1 MKFFDRQF
9 VLNHTVDAIFES
21 VLMNK
26 KFTIFCFLVFTG
38 LASPEAKAQ
47 FPFGRVLL
55 NEYLPWPNNECGA
68 TAEFVELYN
77 MGPGPVDIGCYVLT
91 DGDFSVTIPEGTI
104 MEPGTFYVISG
115 QWFIPAPCANI
126 GRNIVADLNWNDCG
140 CSSDVIP
147 ASAPGFFT
155 DGGFASEQIALLDP
169 AGKVVDAIVRTF
181 PTEPSSTITTAAT
194 PGCSPFTFN
203 LDNMGVE
210 YENIGESAGRGNSI
224 ARKLDG
230 DCGWVK
236 DTQQSGGATNNTP
249 GARSSFTLSMYIT
262 EDIFCMYGM
271 ARFVV
276 DQNPASAWFPVDY
289 ILGYDSDRDGH
300 FTLNDTYTNGID
312 YDAPE
317 LIIENLPFGLYAINI
332 GPRQGC
338 SYQNFVFAVGPC
350 TTLQSGIRSFSI
362 HQLDGLRILAE
373 ITGGDNLKNV
383 FLEGSVNGKD
393 FTKITDLSF
402 NYTAGVQEVS
412 WKGPANDMQYFRLV
426 IVNKD
431 HKAMYSP
438 VRKLN
443 NNQTGSKLQLAGNP
457 VFDQFRLYATSI
469 RPETLEL
476 HVYNGAGQQVLSRK
490 YQLNPGTNLVE
501 LPASQLP
508 AGAYVLRASLGNL
521 SQQRF
526 RVIKR

>member
-1 MKFFDRQF
+1 M
-9 VLNHTVDAIFES
+9 
-21 VLMNK
+21 
-26 KFTIFCFLVFTG
+26 LVVMG
-38 LASPEAKAQ
+38 LASSEVKAQ

-55 NEYLPWPNNECGA
+55 NEYLPWPNNACGP

-77 MGPGPVDIGCYVLT
+77 MGPGPVNIGCYVLT

-115 QWFIPAPCANI
+115 QSFIPAPCANI

-140 CSSDVIP
+140 CSSDAVP
-147 ASAPGFFT
+147 TVAPGFFT

-169 AGKVVDAIVRTF
+169 SGNVVDAVVRTF
-181 PTEPSSTITTAAT
+181 PTEPSSTITTAST
-194 PGCSPFTFN
+194 PGCSPYTFN

-236 DTQQSGGATNNTP
+236 DTQQTGGATNNTP
-249 GARSSFTLSMYIT
+249 GARSPFTLTMFIT
-262 EDIFCMYGM
+262 EDIFCMFGM

-289 ILGYDSDRDGH
+289 ILGYDADGDGR
-300 FTLNDTYTNGID
+300 FTFNDTYTTGID
-312 YDAPE
+312 YDAPD
-317 LIIENLPFGLYAINI
+317 LTIENLPFGLYAINI

-338 SYQNFVFAVGPC
+338 SYQNFVFSVGPC

-362 HQLDGLRILAE
+362 HHLGELRMLAE
-373 ITGGDNLKNV
+373 ITGGDHLKNV
-383 FLEGSVNGKD
+383 FLEGSINGKQ
-393 FTKITDLSF
+393 FTKVTDLVF
-402 NYTAGVQEVS
+402 NATGGVQEVS
-412 WKGPANDMQYFRLV
+412 WKGQTNDMQYFRLV

-431 HKAMYSP
+431 NKAMYSP
-438 VRKLN
+438 IRKIN
-443 NNQTGSKLQLAGNP
+443 SQQAGNTLQLAGNP
-457 VFDQFRLYATSI
+457 IFDQFRLYATST
-469 RPETLEL
+469 RSETLEL
-476 HVYNGAGQQVLSRK
+476 QVFNGIGQQVLQRK

-501 LPASQLP
+501 MPASQLP
-508 AGAYVLRASLGNL
+508 AGAYVLRANLGNH
-521 SQQRF
+521 SQESF